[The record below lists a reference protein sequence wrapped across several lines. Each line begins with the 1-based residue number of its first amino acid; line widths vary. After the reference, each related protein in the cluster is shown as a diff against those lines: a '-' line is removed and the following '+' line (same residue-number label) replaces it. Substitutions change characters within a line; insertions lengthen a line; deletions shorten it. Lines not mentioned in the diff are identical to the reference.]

1 MTFYYFAGALL
12 GALVGTKISF
22 PLFTIVTPIIVYYL
36 TKRPKIALIVLFFLG
51 ANYLSNVTVDL
62 KDVEFVGKV
71 VSTQTKSS
79 VLKGKVFIDGRW
91 EKLPR
96 KVLIWKEEPVGAIV
110 YAKGYIYKQNGYPQ
124 LVIKPTFYATSTD
137 FNIMYEIYS
146 ISENYRKEL
155 SKYDKT
161 LVSLFGGRER
171 EDVFKESGLYHIFCV
186 SGMHVS
192 ILFGLS
198 YYLTGLLVYKKRIR
212 LLISLIF
219 PTAFVIA
226 SGISIVSVRALLM
239 IYAATMFK
247 MLDIKVHPIN
257 SLSFVGL
264 VLLLNEPSLFFSAS
278 FYMSFFSTLG
288 VLSAT
293 HKYTAGI
300 GGFLGSAPFISTFS
314 SVNLF
319 SPLGTFLVS
328 PFVSISLYLSVIGF
342 SFYVLNLNFL
352 TDFVLRFANFFAFLI
367 NKVAQLIAPL
377 PKLPSNVYS
386 FCILVVAFFIFLAHE
401 GQTP

>member
-1 MTFYYFAGALL
+1 MTFYYFAGALF

-22 PLFTIVTPIIVYYL
+22 PLFTIVTPIIIYYL
-36 TKRPKIALIVLFFLG
+36 TKKPKIALIVLFFLG
-51 ANYLSNVTVDL
+51 ANYLSNITVDL

-79 VLKGKVFIDGRW
+79 VLEGKVSLDGPW

-110 YAKGYIYKQNGYPQ
+110 YAKGDIYKQAGYPQ

-137 FNIMYEIYS
+137 FNIMHKIYS
-146 ISENYRKEL
+146 TSESYRKEL

-161 LVSLFGGRER
+161 LASLFGGKGG
-171 EDVFKESGLYHIFCV
+171 DDTFKESGLYHIFCV

-198 YYLTGLLVYKKRIR
+198 YYLTGLLIYKKRIR
-212 LLISLIF
+212 LPISLIF
-219 PTAFVIA
+219 PTVFVIA
-226 SGISIVSVRALLM
+226 SGVNIPSLRALFM
-239 IYAATMFK
+239 IYIATFFK
-247 MLDIKVHPIN
+247 ILDIKVHPIN
-257 SLSFVGL
+257 SLSLVGL
-264 VLLLNEPSLFFSAS
+264 VLLLNEPSLVFSAS

-288 VLSAT
+288 VLSST

-328 PFVSISLYLSVIGF
+328 PLVSASLYLSVIGF
-342 SFYVLNLNFL
+342 FFYTLNLSFL
-352 TDFVLRFANFFAFLI
+352 SDFVLRFASLSTFLI

-377 PKLPSNVYS
+377 PKMPSSVYTFS
-386 FCILVVAFFIFLAHE
+386 ILIIAFFAFLAHE